1 MKEIPVGRGMVTIVD
16 DEDFERVSQFKW
28 MAYRARSKH
37 TKVWHVRRSN
47 FRKQIYLHRFILN
60 PPEGVFI
67 DHINRDGLDNRRC
80 NLRFC
85 TLWENS
91 LNASPRQGTSR
102 FKGVCKRNDNGRFR
116 ARIRVRG
123 KLINLGTFVKE
134 EDAARRYDEAA
145 KLYFGEF
152 AYLNNLA
159 A

>member
-1 MKEIPVGRGMVTIVD
+1 MTRT
-16 DEDFERVSQFKW
+16 
-28 MAYRARSKH
+28 
-37 TKVWHVRRSN
+37 
-47 FRKQIYLHRFILN
+47 
-60 PPEGVFI
+60 
-67 DHINRDGLDNRRC
+67 
-80 NLRFC
+80 
-85 TLWENS
+85 